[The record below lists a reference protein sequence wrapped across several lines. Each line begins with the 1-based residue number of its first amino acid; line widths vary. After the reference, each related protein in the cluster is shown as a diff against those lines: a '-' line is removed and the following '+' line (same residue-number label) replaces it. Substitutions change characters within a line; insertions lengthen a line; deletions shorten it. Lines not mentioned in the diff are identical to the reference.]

1 MKYSHRDDLIS
12 FHYRKILDCGIMPTL
27 AAVIIF
33 NMFSNNELLQA
44 IHQGT
49 TNSLKHARVTFSN
62 QGATG
67 GVQHFYYKRNNIEA
81 RV

>member
-12 FHYRKILDCGIMPTL
+12 FHYRKILDCSIMPTV
-27 AAVIIF
+27 AAAIIF

-49 TNSLKHARVTFSN
+49 TNSLKYASVLFNN

-67 GVQHFYYKRNNIEA
+67 GVQHFYYKRNNNEA